1 MHGQWSTRERKLIV
15 IIVVLSILL
24 ISMLFSAWM
33 KKEDSVKREFSRQSF
48 EDSKDEQEEET
59 VPAVTTI
66 VQEEKAERGKSTE
79 SVMVDIKGAVDNPY
93 VYDMNEEERVIDA
106 ISRAGGLLEEA
117 STKHINLAQKVFDG
131 MVIYIPT
138 EEEVL
143 AGGEEQPVFDTSALN
158 VILGHTQ
165 DNSSSTGK
173 ININTAT
180 ATELESLPGIGPSRA
195 QAIITYR
202 EEKGA
207 YTTPEDLMNVSG
219 IGTKIFANLKNEIE
233 VR

>member
-1 MHGQWSTRERKLIV
+1 MQGQWSTRERKLIV

-143 AGGEEQPVFDTSALN
+143 TGGEEQPVFDTSALN

-207 YTTPEDLMNVSG
+207 FTAPEDLMNVSG
-219 IGTKIFANLKNEIE
+219 IGTKIFANLKDEIE